1 MSIKRDLVKLAR
13 KAAERGLS
21 TDGTPSVARHI
32 VFCGGDKCCEANDG
46 DRAWK
51 HLKQRAAEFN
61 EAGGARLLRTR
72 ATCLQLCVA
81 GPIAVVYPDGTWYHS
96 VTGEVLDRIIDEHV
110 IGGKIVLTHCF
121 AREPL
126 GA

>member
-1 MSIKRDLVKLAR
+1 MSIKRDLVKLAP
-13 KAAERGLS
+13 KTADRGLS
-21 TDGTPSVARHI
+21 TDGTPSAARHT
-32 VFCGGDKCCEANDG
+32 VFCGADKCCESNDG

-51 HLKQRAAEFN
+51 HLKRRAAEFN
-61 EAGGARLLRTR
+61 EAGGARLRRTR

-81 GPIAVVYPDGTWYHS
+81 GPIAVVYPDGIWYHS

-121 AREPL
+121 AHEPL

>member
-13 KAAERGLS
+13 KAAGRGLS

-32 VFCGGDKCCEANDG
+32 VLCSGDRCCAAKDG

-51 HLKQRAAEFN
+51 RLKQRAAAFN
-61 EAGGARLLRTR
+61 EAGGARLLRTH

-81 GPIAVVYPDGTWYHS
+81 GPIAVVYPDGSWYHT
-96 VTGEVLDRIIDEHV
+96 VTADVLGRSIDEHV
-110 IGGKIVLTHCF
+110 IGGRVVLAHCF
-121 AREPL
+121 AHEPL